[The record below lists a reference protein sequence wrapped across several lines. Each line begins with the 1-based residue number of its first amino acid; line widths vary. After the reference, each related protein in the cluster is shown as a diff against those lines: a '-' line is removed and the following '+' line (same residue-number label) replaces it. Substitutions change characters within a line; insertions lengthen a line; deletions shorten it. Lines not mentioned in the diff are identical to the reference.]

1 MGRYRA
7 EWGNDGRLWGTFQ
20 PSCVFNGLVDGF
32 AEILIL
38 FGGSIVA
45 NIAAVLVVV
54 GFGYAA
60 AFQELFRPEFPAL
73 SRPDGTGDGKH
84 HVTDAK
90 VLFRAHDDLPFGGF
104 QVLAAGL
111 HGSWVALL
119 HASDVGDDASGD
131 SLQTLHQHVE
141 EYRFEAPDTEI
152 PVTLLL
158 PFLI

>member
-1 MGRYRA
+1 MR
-7 EWGNDGRLWGTFQ
+7 W
-20 PSCVFNGLVDGF
+20 S
-32 AEILIL
+32 
-38 FGGSIVA
+38 
-45 NIAAVLVVV
+45 
-54 GFGYAA
+54 
-60 AFQELFRPEFPAL
+60 
-73 SRPDGTGDGKH
+73 
-84 HVTDAK
+84 
-90 VLFRAHDDLPFGGF
+90 
-104 QVLAAGL
+104 LAAGL